1 VSVNDDGV
9 MISIL
14 VVTCGDDCIDELR
27 VVSMLR
33 EGTVDVTEFIVV
45 SMSIDE

>member
-1 VSVNDDGV
+1 VV
-9 MISIL
+9 IS
-14 VVTCGDDCIDELR
+14 GADCVDELR

-45 SMSIDE
+45 SISIDE